1 MQAVEGTHDAR
12 GIIKALNGT
21 HPVIGR
27 KVALVIYA
35 LIVLSSVVIA
45 VETLPSLSERTRR
58 LLVVA
63 EFTILT
69 VFAIEYVLRLT
80 CSRRNRWPMRFSFWG
95 IIDFIA
101 IVPAVLFL
109 FPDLTTVRAMRLLRL
124 CGSSSS

>member
-1 MQAVEGTHDAR
+1 MTRR
-12 GIIKALNGT
+12 GIIKVLNGT

-58 LLVVA
+58 WLVVA

-80 CSRRNRWPMRFSFWG
+80 CSRRPLAYAFSFWG
-95 IIDFIA
+95 IVDFIS
-101 IVPAVLFL
+101 IVPGGPV
-109 FPDLTTVRAMRLLRL
+109 PVSRPRDRSGP
-124 CGSSSS
+124 CGSCGFCGS